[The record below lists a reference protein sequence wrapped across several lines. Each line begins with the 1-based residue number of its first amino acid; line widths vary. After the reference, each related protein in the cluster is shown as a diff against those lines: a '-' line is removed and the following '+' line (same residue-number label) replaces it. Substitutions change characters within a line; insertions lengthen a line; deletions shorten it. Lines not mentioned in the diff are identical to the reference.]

1 MNIFDKF
8 TKFWYFTFRNKV
20 VWKGEKGGFRVKFRR
35 FWVEAE
41 SLSGNWKARWTAA
54 EFPYSY
60 LLSAATGEN
69 EETVWGYVERMYMW
83 SMVLL
88 TSPELAKDM
97 DAAFEAYQKRL
108 EPQQV
113 EENEEEEK
121 EALEEVKE
129 VQEYVE
135 TPRRRRRKQER
146 GVDGRFR
153 KAVKKEENHENQS

>member
-1 MNIFDKF
+1 MNIFDRILKL
-8 TKFWYFTFRNKV
+8 WYFTFRNKV

-54 EFPYSY
+54 EFPYAY
-60 LLSAATGEN
+60 LLAAATGEN

-88 TSPELAKDM
+88 QDAQLAKDM

-121 EALEEVKE
+121 EALEEVKQ

-135 TPRRRRRKQER
+135 TPKKERRKQDREAN
-146 GVDGRFR
+146 GRFK
-153 KAVKKEENHENQS
+153 KAVKDLEKSE

>member
-1 MNIFDKF
+1 
-8 TKFWYFTFRNKV
+8 
-20 VWKGEKGGFRVKFRR
+20 
-35 FWVEAE
+35 
-41 SLSGNWKARWTAA
+41 
-54 EFPYSY
+54 
-60 LLSAATGEN
+60 
-69 EETVWGYVERMYMW
+69 MYMW

-88 TSPELAKDM
+88 QDAQLAKDM

-113 EENEEEEK
+113 EKNEEEEK
-121 EALEEVKE
+121 EALEEVKQ

-153 KAVKKEENHENQS
+153 AAVK

>member
-1 MNIFDKF
+1 MKLFDKIL
-8 TKFWYFTFRNKV
+8 KLWYFTFRNKV

-60 LLSAATGEN
+60 LLSAVTGEN
-69 EETVWGYVERMYMW
+69 EETLWGFVERMYAW
-83 SMVLL
+83 SMMLL
-88 TSPELAKDM
+88 QDVQLAKDM

-121 EALEEVKE
+121 EALEGVKE

-135 TPRRRRRKQER
+135 TPRRHRRKQDRETN
-146 GVDGRFR
+146 GRF
-153 KAVKKEENHENQS
+153 KKVVKDLEKSE